1 MADTEPKEAG
11 AAVYENSPA
20 AEQVDTVN
28 EMKTRQRA
36 VPENEIPEEQRKIE
50 KRLIRRIDIRLISI
64 LGILYSIAGLDR
76 VNLSNARAAGMNA
89 DLGFNIGNRYSIA
102 LLVFFIT
109 YFLFEMP
116 STLSLRYIGPKLQ
129 LNGFVFS
136 WGLVMLGMGF
146 ARDWRVIVVC
156 RLLIGIFEAGFLPC
170 CMYLLSS
177 WYQRFEVQQRMALW
191 YMINL
196 FVSAFGNILAYALIK
211 LNGSHGIEG
220 WRWIFIIEGA
230 ITVGFAFIGYIFVL
244 PFPDQML
251 ASGKTGPFTREELEI
266 VLDRVERDRGDADP
280 DRLTLR
286 KVFHHSL
293 SWPLWVYGFMFMC
306 CSAPIYAFAY
316 FIQTILSTMGYS
328 TAKVFLLCAPPYL
341 FSMIWTY
348 AVAIFADRSHLRMP
362 WMVLN
367 SAITLTG
374 LLLTAYHHN
383 NAVRY
388 FGVFLGVSGCNANL
402 PTIIAFQSNNVRSNS
417 RRSVGSGVQMLFA
430 ALGGIYA
437 SCTFMNREYP
447 TYRTGVWCAVATQ
460 FLLIILVA
468 LMWWYFTRCNKKADA
483 DPANNAIQ
491 EDEDF
496 RYTF

>member
-1 MADTEPKEAG
+1 MADTEMKEPN
-11 AAVYENSPA
+11 AAAYERSPGV
-20 AEQVDTVN
+20 ELVDTVTDI
-28 EMKTRQRA
+28 KTQQRA
-36 VPENEIPEEQRKIE
+36 ISEDAIPEEQRRLE
-50 KRLIRRIDIRLISI
+50 KKLIRRVDIRLVSI

-116 STLSLRYIGPKLQ
+116 STLSLRCVGPKLQ
-129 LNGFVFS
+129 LNAFVFS

-146 ARDWRVIVVC
+146 AHDWRVIVVC
-156 RLLIGIFEAGFLPC
+156 RMLIGIFEAGFLPC

-196 FVSAFGNILAYALIK
+196 FVSAFGNILAYVLIK
-211 LNGSHGIEG
+211 LNGANGIAGWRIEG
-220 WRWIFIIEGA
+220 T
-230 ITVGFAFIGYIFVL
+230 ITIGFAFIGYVFVL

-251 ASGKTGPFTREELEI
+251 ASGKTCPFTREELEVI
-266 VLDRVERDRGDADP
+266 LDRVERDRGDADP
-280 DRLTLR
+280 DRLTIS
-286 KVFHHSL
+286 KVIRHVL
-293 SWPLWVYGFMFMC
+293 SWPLWVYGFMFLC

-316 FIQTILSTMGYS
+316 FIQTILSTMGFS

-362 WMVLN
+362 WMILN

-437 SCTFMNREYP
+437 SCTFMEREYP

-460 FLLIILVA
+460 LLLILLVV
-468 LMWWYFTRCNKKADA
+468 LMWWYFTRCNKNADA
-483 DPANNAIQ
+483 DPVNNAIQ
-491 EDEDF
+491 EEEDF